1 MKEMELDYYQ
11 KLRFRMKEWLQS
23 DEGKTNQ
30 WAEYM
35 MFAPDLF
42 HLLCKLAVD
51 KDVLIADKAK
61 LAGAIVYYLSPV
73 DIIPELLIGPLGFA
87 DDIAVAA
94 YVLNQIINHSDP
106 EIVKKHWAGEG
117 EVLEIIQRILVSA
130 DQMLGS
136 GLWAKIKQKFS

>member
-1 MKEMELDYYQ
+1 MREAEMDYYQ
-11 KLRFRMKEWLQS
+11 KLRTKMKEWLQS

-51 KDVLIADKAK
+51 KDIMISDKAK
-61 LAGAIVYYLSPV
+61 LAGAIVYYLSPL
-73 DIIPELLIGPLGFA
+73 DIIPEILIGPLGFA

-94 YVLNQIINHSDP
+94 YVLNQIINNSDP
-106 EIVKKHWAGEG
+106 EIVRRHWAGEG
-117 EVLEIIQRILVSA
+117 EVLELIQRILASA

-136 GLWAKIKQKFS
+136 GLWNKIKQKFS

>member
-1 MKEMELDYYQ
+1 MREAEMDYYQ
-11 KLRFRMKEWLQS
+11 KLRTKMKEWLQS

-51 KDVLIADKAK
+51 KDVMIADKAK
-61 LAGAIVYYLSPV
+61 LAGAIVYYLSPL
-73 DIIPELLIGPLGFA
+73 DIIPEMLIGPLGFA

-117 EVLEIIQRILVSA
+117 EVLEIIQRILASA

-136 GLWAKIKQKFS
+136 GLWNKIKQKFS

>member
-1 MKEMELDYYQ
+1 MREAEMDYYQ
-11 KLRFRMKEWLQS
+11 KLRVKMKEWLQS

-51 KDVLIADKAK
+51 KDVMIADKAK
-61 LAGAIVYYLSPV
+61 LAGAIVYYLSPL
-73 DIIPELLIGPLGFA
+73 DIIPEILIGPLGFA

-106 EIVKKHWAGEG
+106 EIIKRHWAGEG
-117 EVLEIIQRILVSA
+117 EVLELIQRILASA

-136 GLWAKIKQKFS
+136 GLWNKIKQKFS

>member
-1 MKEMELDYYQ
+1 
-11 KLRFRMKEWLQS
+11 
-23 DEGKTNQ
+23 
-30 WAEYM
+30 

>member
-1 MKEMELDYYQ
+1 MRAAEMDYYQ
-11 KLRFRMKEWLQS
+11 KLRSKMKDWLQS

-51 KDVLIADKAK
+51 RDVMIADKAK
-61 LAGAIVYYLSPV
+61 LAGAIVYYLSPL
-73 DIIPELLIGPLGFA
+73 DIIPEMLIGPLGFA

-94 YVLNQIINHSDP
+94 YVLNQIINNSDP
-106 EIVKKHWAGEG
+106 EIVRKHWAGEG
-117 EVLEIIQRILVSA
+117 EVLDIIQRILASA

-136 GLWAKIKQKFS
+136 GLWNKLKQKFS

>member
-130 DQMLGS
+130 DQM
-136 GLWAKIKQKFS
+136 